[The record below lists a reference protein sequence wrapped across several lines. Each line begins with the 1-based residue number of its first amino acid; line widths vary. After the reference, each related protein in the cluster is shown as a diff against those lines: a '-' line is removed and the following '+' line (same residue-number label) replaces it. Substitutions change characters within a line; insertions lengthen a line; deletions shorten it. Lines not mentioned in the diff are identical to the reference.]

1 MVLVRSARTTGA
13 ELVATAA
20 AAWKPV
26 RGAGRP
32 STAPA
37 ATAARAARTAARMA
51 RGPARRRDRP
61 ESRSAVMTQA
71 RQRRG
76 PDFGIEQR
84 PAGLCGLLEDRA
96 RLASWHLAGGHPEPV
111 AGRVRRP
118 RRRVRV
124 VHQAVR
130 PHALRGPDARLD
142 QLRRRGRLVGRAQ
155 PGPRGQRA
163 AGLPDRADRGRGR
176 LLDAAAV
183 AVDAAAGGEH
193 GVGVGRN
200 AVLPDALCRLVQR
213 GGAGGTALTGTAL
226 TGTALTGTA
235 LARGRSGDGLGCRR
249 HGGRRRA
256 PGGTAGQEHGAGPAG
271 QEQGG
276 AAAGR
281 PGAGWPGGDI
291 DGVSHRYLP
300 DGPVPGRSGPV
311 VGARP

>member
-20 AAWKPV
+20 AAVAV
-26 RGAGRP
+26 RGAELP
-32 STAPA
+32 SAIPA
-37 ATAARAARTAARMA
+37 ATAARAARAAARAAAA
-51 RGPARRRDRP
+51 RARRRGRP
-61 ESRSAVMTQA
+61 GSRSAVMAQA

-76 PDFGIEQR
+76 RDLGVEQR
-84 PAGLCGLLEDRA
+84 PAGLRGPLEDRA
-96 RLASWHLAGGHPEPV
+96 RLAAGRHLAGGHPEAV

-124 VHQAVR
+124 VRQAVR
-130 PHALRGPDARLD
+130 PHALRGPYARLD
-142 QLRRRGRLVGRAQ
+142 QLRRRRRLVGRAQ
-155 PGPRGQRA
+155 SGRRGQRA
-163 AGLPDRADRGRGR
+163 AGLLDRAERGLGR
-176 LLDAAAV
+176 ILDAAAV

-193 GVGVGRN
+193 GVGVGRD
-200 AVLPDALCRLVQR
+200 AVLPDALSRLVQR